1 MTGCVILDGLRTPFC
16 REGGPVARLNAVD
29 LGVRA
34 AQAVMARASV
44 AESDLDALVTG
55 NIGQPSDSANISR
68 VIGLVLG
75 LPQGVPA
82 HTVARNCA
90 SGIDAVTTSVE
101 KIRAGAAKCILAVA
115 TESMSQYPF
124 HMGPAL
130 VKIFKSSNKGRTAMA
145 RLAPFLG
152 LRPKHLMPRVAL
164 LEGLRDPTTNMMMG
178 DTADLLAREYHI
190 PRAEQDAFALR
201 SHKLASEA
209 SSKGHFKD
217 EIAPV
222 FLPSGEAVETDVGP
236 RADQTLEALAKLK
249 SVFDRRYGTV
259 TVGNACGITDGAGAV
274 LVAHEDWARGRGHNV
289 LARIKGY
296 AWTGCDPRRM
306 GLGPV
311 SACRKL
317 LKDHNLTFRDVD
329 VVEINE
335 AFAAQVLACLREFAL
350 GGETG
355 PLPLERINVQ
365 GGAIALGHPVGATG
379 ARLIVTV
386 ARQLQRSG
394 KRLGIASLCIGG
406 GQGGAI
412 LLENPDA

>member
-16 REGGPVARLNAVD
+16 REGSSLAKLNAVD

-34 AQAVMARASV
+34 GQAVMARTRV
-44 AESDLDALVTG
+44 PESDIDALVAG
-55 NIGQPSDSANISR
+55 NIGQPSDSANIGR
-68 VIGLVLG
+68 VIGLVMG

-90 SGIDAVTTSVE
+90 SGIEAVTTAVE
-101 KIRAGAAKCILAVA
+101 KIRSGAGKCILTVS

-124 HMGPAL
+124 HMGPKL
-130 VKIFKSSNKGRTAMA
+130 VKIFKDSNKGRTAMA
-145 RLAPFLG
+145 KLAPFLR
-152 LRPKHLMPRVAL
+152 LRPSHILPRVAL

-201 SHKLASEA
+201 SHRLASEA
-209 SSKGHFKD
+209 SAKGLFKD

-222 FLPSGEAVETDVGP
+222 FLPNGESVEADVGP
-236 RADQTLEALAKLK
+236 RSDQTAEALAKLK

-259 TVGNACGITDGAGAV
+259 TVGNACGITDGAGS
-274 LVAHEDWARGRGHNV
+274 LMVAQEDWARGRGHSI

-311 SACRKL
+311 SACRKV
-317 LKDHNLTFRDVD
+317 LKEHSLTFKDVD
-329 VVEINE
+329 VIEINE
-335 AFAAQVLACLREFAL
+335 AFAAQVLACLRELAHS
-350 GGETG
+350 GETG
-355 PLPLERINVQ
+355 PLSMDRINTQ

-379 ARLIVTV
+379 ARLILTV
-386 ARQLQRSG
+386 AHQLKRSG
-394 KRLGIASLCIGG
+394 KRLGLASLCIGG

-412 LLENPDA
+412 LLENTDV